1 MKNTLKILGI
11 LAFGVV
17 AYLLGKNQAF
27 ETEKTISYEASA
39 AAVNT
44 DTQTQSEARREP
56 TAEQESSTPNP
67 SDDLDDESPDL
78 ISQSEP
84 INSVEELY
92 PHYFEN
98 DFELLARKSDS
109 YVSAVESLTAEN
121 GISTWGKSRLNL
133 LKDAVGKRANLM
145 TSNELDCRIS
155 TCLLTGYT
163 RDLESLNST
172 FEEVVE
178 TEEWGVHMNYKTLD
192 DGSLVF
198 FIALYD

>member
-11 LAFGVV
+11 LVFGVV
-17 AYLLGKNQAF
+17 AYLLGKNQTF
-27 ETEKTISYEASA
+27 ETEKTITYDASA

-44 DTQTQSEARREP
+44 DTQTQREARREP
-56 TAEQESSTPNP
+56 TAEHENSTPNP
-67 SDDLDDESPDL
+67 SDDLGGESL
-78 ISQSEP
+78 ELTSQSEP
-84 INSVEELY
+84 DKSVEELY

-98 DFELLARKSDS
+98 DFELLARKSDL

-133 LKDAVGKRANLM
+133 MKDALRKRSNLM

-172 FEEVVE
+172 FEEIIE

-192 DGSLVF
+192 DGNLVF